1 MGNPTYFKGA
11 ADTARVSGASFDN
24 GMNPGASNAPGIGV
38 NIGGGELP
46 PNTGFNGV
54 GMNWTLLDQDEA
66 ARAPQVS
73 QVIGGNGIVPRT
85 GNVATTWDTT
95 KALYSK
101 VGAASS
107 GGDAGKGT
115 ASLNIG
121 SNADNITVNGNVV
134 PDPVGVVANDGDATL
149 ESLAGGWGDA
159 PVPDPI
165 P

>member
-46 PNTGFNGV
+46 AETGANGI
-54 GMNWTLLDQDEA
+54 GMNWTLFDQDEA

-85 GNVATTWDTT
+85 GNVATTWDASQ
-95 KALYSK
+95 ALYSK

-107 GGDAGKGT
+107 GGAAGKGT
-115 ASLNIG
+115 APLNIG
-121 SNADNITVNGNVV
+121 LNADNITVDGNVV
-134 PDPVGVVANDGDATL
+134 PNPVGVVADNGDATL
-149 ESLAGGWGDA
+149 DSLETGWEDGQA
-159 PVPDPI
+159 P
-165 P
+165 